1 MYFFLSFVPRN
12 YPPFICLCIWSIV
25 LQCKYFDLS
34 ITLSLC
40 ATGLLWPIFAKPL
53 TKKVK
58 VGRENRHT
66 DWKTDRQKHRH
77 RQAEKNTDTD
87 RLTKTQTNREKGN
100 YFGIKDRQERR
111 EKERKADK
119 QEEFQKKHK
128 DTNIKRNRGHT
139 ERERK
144 REK

>member
-1 MYFFLSFVPRN
+1 MNFFLSFVPRN

-25 LQCKYFDLS
+25 LQCKYFLLS

-77 RQAEKNTDTD
+77 RQTEKKHRHRQTYKNTDKQGKGKLFWHK
-87 RLTKTQTNREKGN
+87 RQT
-100 YFGIKDRQERR
+100 
-111 EKERKADK
+111 RKK
-119 QEEFQKKHK
+119 
-128 DTNIKRNRGHT
+128 
-139 ERERK
+139 RERK
-144 REK
+144 KGRQTRRVSEKTQRYKH